1 MNRFSYDEN
10 TQDIFLI
17 LCFVHHDII
26 ILMLSICIIFCFYLF
41 CGLYIDFSLPVNYS
55 LIFSVLLF
63 NTAVLI
69 LSLLNIIKHLTW
81 NHLTLIPKI
90 YYLYYS

>member
-1 MNRFSYDEN
+1 
-10 TQDIFLI
+10 
-17 LCFVHHDII
+17 
-26 ILMLSICIIFCFYLF
+26 MLSICIICCLYLF
-41 CGLYIDFSLPVNYS
+41 CGLYTDFSLPVNLS

-69 LSLLNIIKHLTW
+69 LSVLNIIMYLTW
-81 NHLTLIPKI
+81 NHLALIPNI